1 MIRNPWIYDPPQ
13 FYYQFLVSRNGDY
26 FSVTGKMC
34 QETTVSCPGRELP
47 GMRSEVDD
55 MCYTWGPRMLSPTQ
69 IWSMSG

>member
-1 MIRNPWIYDPPQ
+1 MTPPQ

-55 MCYTWGPRMLSPTQ
+55 MCYT
-69 IWSMSG
+69 